1 MFEASTA
8 TKKELRPNP
17 PNSRIVDT
25 VYAGNQPIF
34 SGCSQ
39 EIVKVL
45 ASALPSEADI
55 KLILVKGSANDPKR
69 NSQLLRHLFY
79 GMSLVYAYEA
89 KQQIAATGEK

>member
-1 MFEASTA
+1 MFAASIA

-17 PNSRIVDT
+17 PNSHIVDN

-45 ASALPSEADI
+45 ASASGRKRTFIFVDFNDSNVRFTP
-55 KLILVKGSANDPKR
+55 GSG
-69 NSQLLRHLFY
+69 H
-79 GMSLVYAYEA
+79 
-89 KQQIAATGEK
+89 